1 MLLKWDKF
9 NYWLG
14 MLIGLIFIVLLNMTP
29 ADIDRDHSVSRKN
42 PASVW
47 TFFEY
52 IWYYI
57 NKEKEENLGERTHI
71 PLDHIAESI
80 GNETQ
85 MNYGISRKKSA
96 CAFVFVTAL
105 SFIM

>member
-1 MLLKWDKF
+1 
-9 NYWLG
+9 
-14 MLIGLIFIVLLNMTP
+14 MTP

-42 PASVW
+42 TASVW

-71 PLDHIAESI
+71 TLDHIAESI
-80 GNETQ
+80 GNEPQ
-85 MNYGISRKKSA
+85 MNYGLSRKKSA

-105 SFIM
+105 SFKMCFA

>member
-1 MLLKWDKF
+1 
-9 NYWLG
+9 
-14 MLIGLIFIVLLNMTP
+14 MTP
-29 ADIDRDHSVSRKN
+29 DDIDRDHSVSRNN

-71 PLDHIAESI
+71 PLNHIAESI
-80 GNETQ
+80 GNEIQ

-96 CAFVFVTAL
+96 RAFVFVTTL
-105 SFIM
+105 SFKM

>member
-1 MLLKWDKF
+1 MLLKWNKF

-29 ADIDRDHSVSRKN
+29 ADIDRNHSVSRKN

-47 TFFEY
+47 TFLS

-85 MNYGISRKKSA
+85 MNYGLSRKKSA

-105 SFIM
+105 SFKM

>member
-1 MLLKWDKF
+1 
-9 NYWLG
+9 
-14 MLIGLIFIVLLNMTP
+14 MTSD
-29 ADIDRDHSVSRKN
+29 DIDSDHSVSRNN

-71 PLDHIAESI
+71 PLNHIAESI
-80 GNETQ
+80 GNEIQ

-96 CAFVFVTAL
+96 RAFVFVTAL
-105 SFIM
+105 SFKM